1 MVIDPTRRGAT
12 PTIHGVE
19 EGPMTTGRL
28 GRLFVAAF
36 VAALL
41 LGSPAAAAD
50 APKLTN
56 DQLDELVAP
65 VALYPDALLS
75 QVCIAATYPLEIVEA
90 DRWVKQNKPTGDAL
104 QKALA
109 DKDWDDSV
117 KYLCSF
123 PDVLDR
129 MSSNLDWTQ
138 ALGNA
143 FLDQQAG
150 VMDAVQRM
158 RAKADAAG
166 ALKSDDKQTIV
177 KEQQT
182 IVIQSAN
189 PEVVYVPTY
198 APTVYGPTYAAAP
211 VAYPALYP
219 PTATWGGTLLT
230 FGAGMATGAL
240 IAGAFDW
247 HDHDVYNYY
256 GGHGHG
262 HGGKSNVNVNKN
274 VNISGNDV
282 RINGKKWE
290 HNPEHRRG
298 VGYDKAANR
307 QRYADRDRAATRDR
321 AQRDAAR
328 GFGDGGRDRDRPG
341 SAGTGRPGAR
351 PGAGGRPEQR
361 PGGRPE
367 MGGRPD
373 RPDRGAGAAR
383 PETRPSRPQQGG
395 GQRPGG
401 GFDGGRGGGRGG
413 DAFGGYG
420 NGRNARDA
428 SARGAA
434 SRNRPSYS
442 GGGGGGFGGRGG
454 GGGGHRG
461 GGGGGGRRGGGGGGR
476 RR

>member
-1 MVIDPTRRGAT
+1 MNPQDCQMDIDPSRRRTGRSRT
-12 PTIHGVE
+12 SVE
-19 EGPMTTGRL
+19 EGPMTIRRL
-28 GRLFVAAF
+28 GRLFLATAFALPLVGQAAH
-36 VAALL
+36 
-41 LGSPAAAAD
+41 AAD
-50 APKLTN
+50 ATKLTN

-65 VALYPDALLS
+65 VALYPDGLLS
-75 QVCIAATYPLEIVEA
+75 QVCIAATYPLEVVEA
-90 DRWVKQNKPTGDAL
+90 DRWVKQNKLAGEAL
-104 QKALA
+104 DKALEE
-109 DKDWDDSV
+109 KDWDQSV
-117 KYLCSF
+117 EYLCHF

-129 MSSNLDWTQ
+129 MSANLDWTQ

-166 ALKSDDKQTIV
+166 TLKSDAKQTVV

-182 IVIQSAN
+182 IVIQPAD
-189 PEVVYVPTY
+189 PQVVYVPTY
-198 APTVYGPTYAAAP
+198 PPTVYGPTYAAAP
-211 VAYPALYP
+211 VAYPAVYP
-219 PTATWGGTLLT
+219 PTATWGGALLT

-247 HDHDVYNYY
+247 HDHDVYIHDDWHG

-262 HGGKSNVNVNKN
+262 NKNNVNVNKN
-274 VNISGNDV
+274 VN
-282 RINGKKWE
+282 INGKKWE

-298 VGYDKAANR
+298 VRYDNAADR
-307 QRYADRDRAATRDR
+307 QRFASRDRDAARDR

-328 GFGDGGRDRDRPG
+328 GFGDGARDRDRPG
-341 SAGTGRPGAR
+341 SAGAGRPGDR
-351 PGAGGRPEQR
+351 PGAGGRPDR

-373 RPDRGAGAAR
+373 RPDRGSGGAR
-383 PETRPSRPQQGG
+383 PETHPSRPQHAG
-395 GQRPGG
+395 GQRPSG
-401 GFDGGRGGGRGG
+401 GFDGRGGGSPG
-413 DAFGGYG
+413 AFGGYG
-420 NGRNARDA
+420 NGRDARAA
-428 SARGAA
+428 SSRGAA

-454 GGGGHRG
+454 GGGHRG
-461 GGGGGGRRGGGGGGR
+461 GGGGGGRRGGGGGR